1 MSGRAKAAPLLK
13 KRDGYDG
20 VAADTEVHPM
30 SEIDEHRTVAL
41 PEAEL
46 HDIRVWPHLHS
57 EELMARMFPTA
68 VSAPSVDDVGVEEAG
83 ELGRLHRRWA
93 AIKIGIMR
101 G

>member
-1 MSGRAKAAPLLK
+1 MSGHAKAAPLLK

-20 VAADTEVHPM
+20 VAADTEVHVL
-30 SEIDEHRTVAL
+30 SEIDELGTVVV

-46 HDIRVWPHLHS
+46 HDITVWPHLHS

-68 VSAPSVDDVGVEEAG
+68 VAAPSVDDVSVEEAG

-93 AIKIGIMR
+93 AVRIGITR

>member
-1 MSGRAKAAPLLK
+1 MSGRAKAAPLLNK
-13 KRDGYDG
+13 LDGYDG
-20 VAADTEVHPM
+20 VAADTEVHVL
-30 SEIDEHRTVAL
+30 SEIDERGTVVV

-46 HDIRVWPHLHS
+46 HDITVWPHLHS

-68 VSAPSVDDVGVEEAG
+68 VAAPSVDDVSVEEAG

-93 AIKIGIMR
+93 AVRIGITR